1 VYSTCIF
8 CDKPLGLNEVIE
20 AFPVGRR
27 LAFDPMKGRMWV
39 VCGSC
44 RRWNLTPMEE
54 RWEAVEECEILF
66 GKLPARVH
74 SPEIGLAAHPEG
86 LRLIRI
92 GKPLPVEFALYRYG
106 ETLGKR
112 FRRNAYYAAAGLGVG
127 AGLVAAGALMGFAS
141 AGLLYQAPQLVRAAR
156 IWRSRPA
163 IRLPDGTVRKVVPDQ
178 VDLMNPSD
186 EGGLRLRIRKWRAE
200 PVVLEGPDA
209 KRAASKI
216 FPLLNHGGARSKT
229 TEEAVSMLAETGGP
243 EAFLA
248 ETWGKA
254 RPRPGASIRWVMSG
268 DMRGGRILH
277 LPPLSRIAFEMALH
291 QEQERKA
298 MEGELDELRA
308 AWRAA
313 EELAQI
319 SDNLLVPKEV
329 EERVEALK
337 TESKTV
343 EGGPRRP

>member
-8 CDKPLGLNEVIE
+8 CHKPLGRNEVIE

-39 VCGSC
+39 VCASC
-44 RRWNLTPMEE
+44 RRWNLTPMED

-66 GKLPARVH
+66 GRLPTRVH
-74 SPEIGLAAHPEG
+74 SSEIGLAAHPEG

-92 GKPLPVEFALYRYG
+92 GEPLPVEFALYRYG
-106 ETLGKR
+106 ETMGRR
-112 FRRNAYYAAAGLGVG
+112 FRRNAYYAAAGVGVG
-127 AGLVAAGALMGFAS
+127 VGIAAAGALMGFAS
-141 AGLLYQAPQLVRAAR
+141 AGLLYQVPQTIRVAR

-163 IRLPDGTVRKVVPDQ
+163 IRLPDGTVRKVIPSQ
-178 VDLMNPSD
+178 VDLMNPL
-186 EGGLRLRIRKWRAE
+186 EGGSLRLRIRKWKAE
-200 PVVLEGPDA
+200 DVILEGPEA
-209 KRAASKI
+209 KRAAGKI
-216 FPLLNHGGARSKT
+216 FPLLNHGGARLKT

-254 RPRPGASIRWVMSG
+254 RPRPGASIRWVMAG
-268 DMRGGRILH
+268 DMQGGRILH

-291 QEQERKA
+291 QEQERRA
-298 MEGELDELRA
+298 MEGELEELQA

-319 SDNLLVPKEV
+319 SDNLLVPEEV
-329 EERVEALK
+329 EEKIEALK
-337 TESKTV
+337 GQT
-343 EGGPRRP
+343 GDR

>member
-1 VYSTCIF
+1 MYSTCIF
-8 CDKPLGLNEVIE
+8 CDKALGLNQVIE
-20 AFPVGRR
+20 SFPVGRR

-66 GKLPARVH
+66 GRLPTRVH
-74 SPEIGLAAHPEG
+74 SPEIGQAAHPEG

-112 FRRNAYYAAAGLGVG
+112 FRRNVYYAAAGLSV
-127 AGLVAAGALMGFAS
+127 S
-141 AGLLYQAPQLVRAAR
+141 AGLLVAGTVMGFATAGIAYQAPQLINAAR

-178 VDLMNPSD
+178 VDLMNPS
-186 EGGLRLRIRKWRAE
+186 EGGGLRLRIRKRKAE
-200 PVVLEGPDA
+200 DVILEGPEA
-209 KRAASKI
+209 KRAAGKI
-216 FPLLNHGGARSKT
+216 FPLMNHGGARLKT
-229 TEEAVSMLAETGGP
+229 TEGAVSMLAETGGP

-254 RPRPGASIRWVMSG
+254 KPRPGASIRWVMSG
-268 DMRGGRILH
+268 DMQGGRILH

-291 QEQERKA
+291 QEQERRA

-319 SDNLLVPKEV
+319 SDNLLVPEEV
-329 EERVEALK
+329 EEKIEAFK
-337 TESKTV
+337 TEVQDS
-343 EGGPRRP
+343 